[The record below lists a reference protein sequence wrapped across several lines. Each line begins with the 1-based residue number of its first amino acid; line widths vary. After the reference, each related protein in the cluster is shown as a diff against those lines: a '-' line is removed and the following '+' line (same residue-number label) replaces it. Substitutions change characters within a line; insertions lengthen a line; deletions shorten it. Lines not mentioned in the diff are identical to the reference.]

1 MNSTKLASSQCNGL
15 HSSIRKKHYSD
26 NAEAIGFFFGR
37 GGGGGVNLQLLKI
50 AITTATIM
58 PSFKLTLFVYTN
70 MAAVPLFYTTMWP
83 P

>member
-15 HSSIRKKHYSD
+15 HSSIRKKHCSD
-26 NAEAIGFFFGR
+26 NAEAIGFFL

-58 PSFKLTLFVYTN
+58 PSFKLTLFLYTN
-70 MAAVPLFYTTMWP
+70 MAAVPLFYTTLWP